1 MKKLAGGPMHSR
13 LYVKSGRSAEQ
24 ILLTRIVILVVL
36 VLTILAVFWF
46 DRAGLRDQ
54 LDGDISFSDLVYF
67 TAVTVTTVG
76 YGDIIPVTDRA
87 RLIDGLLVTPL
98 RLVIWLV
105 FLGTAYELVL
115 QRWLENRR
123 MTRMQKDLDGH
134 LLICGYGHSGH
145 SASLEAVAR
154 GTPAN
159 QIVVIDRD
167 SNRLKLAADEGHVG
181 FLADATLEEDLES
194 VSIHRARAV
203 LVCLGRD
210 DAAVLTVLTIRQL
223 DPVVRIIA
231 CVAEGQNVKL
241 IRQAGANAV
250 VSPSMVGGY
259 LMADSVKSSHISDYV
274 SDLMCSGGRVR
285 LLERKAEEREVGK
298 RMRDIEPGLVV
309 RVLRGDQTVGFWEG
323 DTSVVQE
330 GDTLLVIEMNE
341 DAERAGQ

>member
-1 MKKLAGGPMHSR
+1 M
-13 LYVKSGRSAEQ
+13 
-24 ILLTRIVILVVL
+24 
-36 VLTILAVFWF
+36 LTILAVFWF

>member
-285 LLERKAEEREVGK
+285 LLERKAGEREVGK